1 MAQLLIVEDDRITAL
16 ALQRAVTRIGHTV
29 LACVSSAFEA
39 MAAVQAFHPDMV
51 LLDIHLSG
59 SQNGL
64 LTGIDIQTLWSTP
77 VIYLSGSSPIELDM
91 PDFPEALWC
100 YLSKPI
106 DLARLCDILAWLFPS
121 QNPCTL
127 QELRDQLRQ
136 LRTEGVPLQTWP
148 RPTLLVKS

>member
-77 VIYLSGSSPIELDM
+77 VIYLSGSSGRV
-91 PDFPEALWC
+91 EA
-100 YLSKPI
+100 
-106 DLARLCDILAWLFPS
+106 
-121 QNPCTL
+121 PC
-127 QELRDQLRQ
+127 
-136 LRTEGVPLQTWP
+136 G
-148 RPTLLVKS
+148 